1 VLPVSVSEAAAADDE
16 AVALA
21 DEDEDEELPEL
32 PQAAASTVS
41 GTRAGRRAYQADS
54 FGHREILLCFLHVEA
69 CVLQLARGV
78 RAMS

>member
-1 VLPVSVSEAAAADDE
+1 VSEAAAADDE

-41 GTRAGRRAYQADS
+41 GTRAAAVHTRRIRLATGKYS
-54 FGHREILLCFLHVEA
+54 FVSCTSKRAFSSSRAGC
-69 CVLQLARGV
+69 AR
-78 RAMS
+78 